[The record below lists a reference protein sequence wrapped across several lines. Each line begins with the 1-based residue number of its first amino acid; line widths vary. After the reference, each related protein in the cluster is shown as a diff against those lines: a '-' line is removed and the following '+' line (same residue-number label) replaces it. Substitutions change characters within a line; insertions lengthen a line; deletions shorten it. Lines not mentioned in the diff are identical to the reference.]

1 MSDSPDRLAGLSPA
15 KRALLERMV
24 AERRAAAETIR
35 PRPRPDRMPLSFG
48 QERLWVM
55 EQLAP
60 GTSAYN
66 VPIVLWLD
74 GVLDAAAMDRAL
86 QELVA
91 RHEALR
97 TIIPAEDGQP
107 YQRIASAQG
116 AAGIPIE
123 VHDLSAMPA
132 VAADE
137 QALELARRT
146 ASAPFNP
153 AVGPLVRALRV
164 RVAER
169 RHLLAIVVHHIV
181 VDGWSLGV
189 LLRELSALYN
199 GFAAGQPQP
208 TLAPVP
214 LQYADYT
221 LWNREWMEGE
231 RMERQV
237 AWWHERLEGCP
248 TVLDLPADRPRP
260 AVQSFRGATARYLL
274 PAGLYAEV
282 EQFSRRENATPFMLL
297 FAIWTTLLSRYTG
310 QTDIPVGIG
319 VANRNRPELEPVV
332 GFFVNTLVQ
341 RTTLAGDLTFRELLA
356 QVRDQTLGAQDHQD
370 APLSR
375 VLESLH
381 LERSV
386 SHTPLV
392 QVMFFF
398 QNYPQEAITL
408 TGLTA
413 DRIPLDVVHTGS
425 AQSDVSLYVNQDAV
439 GELLFQYSSDL
450 FDRQTIDRMAGHF
463 EMLLRG
469 AIDAPTD
476 RIGDLPLLT
485 PAEGEQLRGWNST
498 AREYPGH
505 RPMAELFTSQVERTP
520 DAVAVTFSGRDVTY
534 RELHTRAAAL
544 ARELRATGVHRGAL
558 VGLYVERSI
567 EMLVGQLGILLSG
580 AGYVPLDPS
589 YPADRL
595 AFMLGDAGAEVVV
608 TQRELKSSVPVQTL
622 ELLVVDASTPLA
634 ACEGA
639 AVASDA
645 LPEDLA
651 YVIFTSG
658 STGRPKGVQVTQR
671 AAVNLVR
678 TVAAEPGQQ
687 AGDVLCAVSTLSF
700 DIALFELFVPLT
712 VGARILLVDRETAR
726 DGLALAKL
734 VDSAP
739 INIMQATPA
748 TWRMLLEIG
757 WQGKAGL
764 KLITT
769 GEACP
774 RELADRLVGCAR
786 EVWNLYGPTETTVY
800 STLGP
805 VVEGSGPISIGK
817 PVANTQIHIV
827 DRRMNLL
834 PAGVPGELLIGG
846 HGLARGYLGR
856 PDLTAE
862 KFIPDPF
869 SDCPGARLYR
879 AGDLAAWRLDG
890 TLEVRGRMDHQVKL
904 RGFRIELGEIEA
916 ALAELPAVDQAVV
929 HVREDRPG
937 DKRLVAYVTSTP
949 GSTAVVDELRA
960 HLRRLLPDYMVPAA
974 FLVLERFP
982 LTPNGKVNRHALPEP
997 EEPGQGAITDAPQ
1010 TADEVTMAAIW
1021 SQVLGREHVGR
1032 NDNFFDQ
1039 GGHSLLAAQLLS
1051 RAQKTFGVEIPLRIL
1066 FDTPTVAGL
1075 AAHVAQARAASLE
1088 GENLEDLLAA
1098 LEGLSEDEAA
1108 ATLAMPQGELL
1119 QRETV

>member
-1 MSDSPDRLAGLSPA
+1 MSETPDRLAGLSPA

-24 AERRAAAETIR
+24 ADRRAAADMVR
-35 PRPRPDRMPLSFG
+35 PRPRPERMPLSFG

-74 GVLDAAAMDRAL
+74 GPIDDAALDRAL
-86 QELVA
+86 AELVG

-97 TIIPAEDGQP
+97 TTVPAQDGQP
-107 YQRIASAQG
+107 YQRIAA
-116 AAGIPIE
+116 ATDVAGIPIE
-123 VHDLSAMPA
+123 IHDLSALPPA
-132 VAADE
+132 EAE
-137 QALELARRT
+137 NEALKLARRT

-153 AVGPLVRALRV
+153 AVGPLIRALRV
-164 RVAER
+164 RLSASR
-169 RHLLAIVVHHIV
+169 TLLAVVVHHIV

-189 LLRELSALYN
+189 LLRELSSLYN
-199 GFAAGQPQP
+199 DFAAGRPS
-208 TLAPVP
+208 TLPAVP

-237 AWWHERLEGCP
+237 AYWHERLEGCP
-248 TVLDLPADRPRP
+248 TVLDLPVDRPRP
-260 AVQSFRGATARYLL
+260 AVQSFRGETARYLL

-282 EQFSRRENATPFMLL
+282 EQFSRRENVTPFMVV
-297 FAIWTTLLSRYTG
+297 FAIWTTLLHRYTG
-310 QTDIPVGIG
+310 QADVPVGLGI
-319 VANRNRPELEPVV
+319 ANRNRPELEPVV

-341 RTTLAGDLTFRELLA
+341 RTRFEGDLTFRDLLA
-356 QVRDQTLGAQDHQD
+356 QVRQETLGSQDNQD

-375 VLESLH
+375 VLDSLH
-381 LERSV
+381 LERSA

-398 QNYPQEAITL
+398 QNYPQEHISL

-413 DRIPLDVVHTGS
+413 ERIPLDVVHTNA
-425 AQSDVSLYVNQDAV
+425 AQSDISFYVNQDAV

-450 FDRQTIDRMAGHF
+450 FDRPTIDRMAGHF
-463 EMLLRG
+463 ETLLRG
-469 AIDAPTD
+469 AIDQPAAL
-476 RIGDLPLLT
+476 IGDLPLLT
-485 PAEGEQLRGWNST
+485 AAETQQLRGWNST
-498 AREYPGH
+498 ARDYPGE

-534 RELHTRAAAL
+534 RELLTRATEL
-544 ARELRATGVHRGAL
+544 ARRLRARGVHRGSL

-567 EMLVGQLGILLSG
+567 EMLVGQLGILLAG

-595 AFMLGDAGAEVVV
+595 AFMLADAGAEVVV
-608 TQRELKSSVPVQTL
+608 TRQELRSSVPVQTL
-622 ELLVVDASTPLA
+622 ELMVVDATTPLA
-634 ACEGA
+634 DCEGP

-645 LPEDLA
+645 LPDDLA

-671 AAVNLVR
+671 AAINLVR
-678 TVAAEPGQQ
+678 SVAVEPGQQ

-712 VGARILLVDRETAR
+712 VGARILLVDRDTAR

-734 VDSAP
+734 VDRSP
-739 INIMQATPA
+739 ITIMQATPA

-757 WQGKAGL
+757 WHGKPGM

-805 VVEGSGPISIGK
+805 VVAGSGPISIGK

-846 HGLARGYLGR
+846 DGLARGYLGR

-869 SDCPGARLYR
+869 SDRPGARLYR

-916 ALAELPAVDQAVV
+916 ALAELPSVDQAVV

-937 DKRLVAYVTSTP
+937 DKRLVAYVTSVP
-949 GSTAVVDELRA
+949 GSTAAIDELRA

-974 FLVLERFP
+974 FLVLEHFP
-982 LTPNGKVNRHALPEP
+982 LTPNGKVNRHALPAP
-997 EEPGQGAITDAPQ
+997 EMASDGSETEAPQ
-1010 TADEVTMAAIW
+1010 TPDETTMAAIW
-1021 SQVLGREHVGR
+1021 SQVLGRESVGR
-1032 NDNFFDQ
+1032 NENFFDL

-1051 RAQKTFGVEIPLRIL
+1051 RAQNTFGVEIPLRVL

-1088 GENLEDLLAA
+1088 GENLDDLLRA
-1098 LEGLSEDEAA
+1098 LEGLSDDEAA
-1108 ATLAMPQGELL
+1108 ETLAARQGGLL
-1119 QRETV
+1119 QREHL